1 MKRFT
6 IVLMTLVLVS
16 CGATTDESTVVDT
29 TTTSLVTP
37 TTISSEPKESTTT
50 TEANI
55 SYVFD
60 WNEAAGIAEN
70 PNWNSNWWEIEEQL
84 KVSLINESL
93 RYIEEE
99 ELSHALNHVTSQTAG
114 QSLEAVAFE
123 KFTKDSEDID
133 YYQSFVNAA
142 AGMAIASAY
151 QAALVLSASADQD
164 HPFSLKFQ
172 LFENGRLPL
181 GIIGNTFSIF
191 SDIFAF
197 SASSLI
203 KPATLFSKLE

>member
-1 MKRFT
+1 MIDNEIQIIRLKQIAKFT
-6 IVLMTLVLVS
+6 KNILYIKWFSRTN
-16 CGATTDESTVVDT
+16 ESLSNLDIEL
-29 TTTSLVTP
+29 SEKY
-37 TTISSEPKESTTT
+37 ISAVGLPES
-50 TEANI
+50 NI
-55 SYVFD
+55 SNVSD
-60 WNEAAGIAEN
+60 WVEAAGIAEN

-84 KVSLINESL
+84 KASLITESL
-93 RYIEEE
+93 KYIYEE

-123 KFTKDSEDID
+123 KFAEDSENIT

-172 LFENGRLPL
+172 LFENGRLPI

-191 SDIFAF
+191 
-197 SASSLI
+197 
-203 KPATLFSKLE
+203 

>member
-1 MKRFT
+1 MIDEETQIIRLKQIAKFT
-6 IVLMTLVLVS
+6 KNILNINWFSRINQSLSDYDLKLSEKYISAVGLP
-16 CGATTDESTVVDT
+16 ES
-29 TTTSLVTP
+29 
-37 TTISSEPKESTTT
+37 
-50 TEANI
+50 NI

-191 SDIFAF
+191 
-197 SASSLI
+197 
-203 KPATLFSKLE
+203 

>member
-1 MKRFT
+1 MIDEETQIIRLKQIAKFT
-6 IVLMTLVLVS
+6 KNILNINWFSRINQSLSDYDLKLSEKYISAVGLP
-16 CGATTDESTVVDT
+16 ES
-29 TTTSLVTP
+29 
-37 TTISSEPKESTTT
+37 
-50 TEANI
+50 NI
-55 SYVFD
+55 SYVID

-191 SDIFAF
+191 
-197 SASSLI
+197 
-203 KPATLFSKLE
+203 

>member
-1 MKRFT
+1 MLCKNKKHIT
-6 IVLMTLVLVS
+6 CCTLFWFS
-16 CGATTDESTVVDT
+16 RINQ
-29 TTTSLVTP
+29 SLSDNDIELSEKY
-37 TTISSEPKESTTT
+37 ISAVGLPNS
-50 TEANI
+50 NI
-55 SYVFD
+55 SNVSD

-70 PNWNSNWWEIEEQL
+70 PNWNSSWWEIEEQL
-84 KVSLINESL
+84 KVSLITESL
-93 RYIEEE
+93 KYIQED

-123 KFTKDSEDID
+123 KFTKDSGNID

-142 AGMAIASAY
+142 TGMAIASSY

-172 LFENGRLPL
+172 LFENGRLPI

-191 SDIFAF
+191 
-197 SASSLI
+197 
-203 KPATLFSKLE
+203 

>member
-1 MKRFT
+1 MIDEETQIIRLKQIAKFT
-6 IVLMTLVLVS
+6 KNILNINWFSRINQSLSDYDLKLSEKYISAVGLP
-16 CGATTDESTVVDT
+16 ES
-29 TTTSLVTP
+29 
-37 TTISSEPKESTTT
+37 
-50 TEANI
+50 NI
-55 SYVFD
+55 AYVFD

-191 SDIFAF
+191 
-197 SASSLI
+197 
-203 KPATLFSKLE
+203 